1 MKSNPPL
8 ISEWDYLSGMSI
20 SSTRLHFMTLF
31 YRNLSLGK
39 DLPRRIDLLRV
50 KMYIFSPL
58 LCQVHFSLLL
68 KLIFCKC
75 NLVQWFAFERCWIS
89 FLDVV
94 HVSLAIFANNLQ
106 LSAFQRKC
114 VTKRYQYCKNAYY
127 KNISMNSSA
136 TTYLEQQMFEDL
148 ETKTRRET
156 QSKLKW

>member
-1 MKSNPPL
+1 MVIQRLDSLFSSSDLLKTFAWFLRIRLQLGIQMKSNPPL

-58 LCQVHFSLLL
+58 LCQVYFSLLL

-106 LSAFQRKC
+106 LSAF
-114 VTKRYQYCKNAYY
+114 
-127 KNISMNSSA
+127 
-136 TTYLEQQMFEDL
+136 
-148 ETKTRRET
+148 
-156 QSKLKW
+156 